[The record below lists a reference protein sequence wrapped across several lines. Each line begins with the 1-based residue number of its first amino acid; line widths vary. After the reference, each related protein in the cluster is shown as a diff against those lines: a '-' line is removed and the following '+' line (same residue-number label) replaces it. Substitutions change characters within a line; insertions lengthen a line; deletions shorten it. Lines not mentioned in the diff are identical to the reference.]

1 MNSLIYSTLLA
12 SAAGLCLGI
21 NRSLLGRLGLRV
33 GASAASAINHIGGA
47 IFLLPVM
54 IGFISA
60 PIRPVLSHLISIPWY
75 AYMGGIIGAVFT
87 MITSF
92 LIPRLGVMKATVL
105 FISGQV
111 VCSALFDY
119 AGHRLCSPS
128 RAVIG
133 VILIITGVV
142 LSEYHKAKE
151 TDSMSPS

>member
-1 MNSLIYSTLLA
+1 MNQLIYSILFA
-12 SAAGLCLGI
+12 SLAGLCLGI

-33 GASAASAINHIGGA
+33 GASAASAINHVGGA
-47 IFLLPVM
+47 VFLFPVVF
-54 IGFISA
+54 GFIS
-60 PIRPVLSHLISIPWY
+60 PPVHAVLGRLITIPWY

-87 MITSF
+87 MFTSF

-111 VCSALFDY
+111 VCSAFFDY
-119 AGHRLCSPS
+119 LTHRLCSPL

-151 TDSMSPS
+151 TFSMSPS